1 MCEINELKRGNIHWV
16 KDHFYNE
23 NDEIEK
29 EDTYHPYLII
39 SSDRNN
45 SGNSSNV
52 TVLMLSTQL
61 SSVTIPTHIMLNGY
75 KNLKPSLVKA
85 ESIQTIPK
93 SFVGARICS
102 IRKGDLMNVERGLAL
117 ALQLPFEDEE

>member
-45 SGNSSNV
+45 SGNSSN
-52 TVLMLSTQL
+52 T
-61 SSVTIPTHIMLNGY
+61 
-75 KNLKPSLVKA
+75 
-85 ESIQTIPK
+85 
-93 SFVGARICS
+93 
-102 IRKGDLMNVERGLAL
+102 AL
-117 ALQLPFEDEE
+117 ATPIKRLPVSRVLEGGVIE